1 MLVRPSFAGRHRSM
15 LGAGGTSVLGFGFG
29 ARTGQ
34 TRTGRSRDFAMPLFL
49 FMGAGF
55 GAGLVAVAVGFAPLF
70 GVASF
75 LAADA
80 GGFDGVAVLVRH
92 FGMARFIFAV
102 PALMGLLF
110 EAVPMAATAGAT
122 AVAAAGVV
130 SALALAGVAC
140 FFLLASAPAYRSLAR
155 PLRHLRRRIAV
166 ARKSVVGRD
175 VRVLN

>member
-122 AVAAAGVV
+122 AAAGLV

-140 FFLLASAPAYRSLAR
+140 FFLLAPAYRSLAR

-166 ARKSVVGRD
+166 ARKSVIGRD